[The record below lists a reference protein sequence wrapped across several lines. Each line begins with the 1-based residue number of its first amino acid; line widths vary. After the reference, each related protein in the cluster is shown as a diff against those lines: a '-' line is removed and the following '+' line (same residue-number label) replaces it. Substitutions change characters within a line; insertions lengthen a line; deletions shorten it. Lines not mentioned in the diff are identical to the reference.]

1 MPEKCSSPKRPTQ
14 KRHIIDEENLSP
26 SPKFLRDHNYA
37 KSTNKMHSPLQK
49 QDQSITNKKPK
60 SKIRNL
66 QQQIRRSKTKMT
78 KMADIINDLQE
89 NLIIKGET
97 ADELHTTFDKLQLSI
112 FYNTKNNNSTSPC
125 GRRYTNDVKEFA
137 LTLNYYSPKA
147 YQYVRSIIPLP
158 NPSLIRKWSSSVEC
172 EPDFLVESFQ
182 SLKNELENSPMKKD
196 CCLIIDAMSIRK
208 QTEWETKND
217 QYAGFINYGEVTPE
231 KQIPWLQKH

>member
-1 MPEKCSSPKRPTQ
+1 MPEQCPSPKHPTR

-37 KSTNKMHSPLQK
+37 K
-49 QDQSITNKKPK
+49 
-60 SKIRNL
+60 
-66 QQQIRRSKTKMT
+66 KMT

-125 GRRYTNDVKEFA
+125 GRRYTDDVKEFA

-147 YQYVRSIIPLP
+147 YQYVRSTIPLP
-158 NPSLIRKWSSSVEC
+158 NPSLIRKWSS
-172 EPDFLVESFQ
+172 
-182 SLKNELENSPMKKD
+182 
-196 CCLIIDAMSIRK
+196 
-208 QTEWETKND
+208 
-217 QYAGFINYGEVTPE
+217 
-231 KQIPWLQKH
+231 